1 MSLALEP
8 SQRPRFGPNVVA
20 NYVGK
25 LWGIASIYVFL
36 PVYVRLLGIDSYGLI
51 AFNTI
56 VLAILYIADAGLSSS
71 FTREAAKFG
80 PGQGLLDLFT
90 SIERA
95 LFSILIVV
103 GAAFMLTSPLIGSH
117 WLSNTGSVPVEQV
130 RQSLWLMG
138 IGLIPQIAM
147 SLYFGGLMG
156 LQRQVS
162 ANLLWMGFSI
172 ARSGLVVIPIYFV
185 PDIRVF
191 FLWQAIASIAMLLV
205 MRKVLRNHII
215 TPLRGA
221 SPHKIHGNFSWPALR
236 AIRGYALGMLGMS
249 VIAGLNTQLDKLV
262 VSKMLP
268 LNDFAQYSLASTLA
282 QVPYILTLPIAVALL
297 PRLTNLLQREDQR
310 DELTAL
316 YRNASYYI
324 ASIGAVA
331 GVGLCLFIQEI
342 FSIWMPGQ
350 TISTETI
357 QAAKLLAIGS
367 TLLTLQLTPFQLGLA
382 NGHQATNLRL
392 GAVMLVV
399 SVPLLVVLTWQYGPL
414 GAAVPW
420 LLVNMVAFLYLGIA
434 LNKRF
439 PLVSLQ
445 HWFFA
450 DNLPPVLF
458 AILGLLV
465 ARGAANLL
473 QMGALVGCV
482 IAFFGALAAIG
493 SAHGWR
499 SWRSFAKPAAS
510 KTS

>member
-1 MSLALEP
+1 MSLAAET

-20 NYVGK
+20 NYAGK

-36 PVYVRLLGIDSYGLI
+36 PLYVRLLGIDAYGLI

-71 FTREAAKFG
+71 FAREAAKSE

-90 SIERA
+90 SIERV
-95 LFSILIVV
+95 LFSILIAV
-103 GAAFMLTSPLIGSH
+103 GAVFVVTSPLIGSH

-138 IGLIPQIAM
+138 IGFIPQIAM

-172 ARSGLVVIPIYFV
+172 ARSGLVVVPIYFV

-205 MRKVLRNHII
+205 MRKVLLSHII
-215 TPLRGA
+215 TPLRGT
-221 SPHKIHGNFSWPALR
+221 SPQKVHGNFSWPALR
-236 AIRGYALGMLGMS
+236 SIRDYALGMLGMS

-262 VSKMLP
+262 VSNMLP

-297 PRLTNLLQREDQR
+297 PRLTDLLQREDQR
-310 DELTAL
+310 DELMAL

-331 GVGLCLFIQEI
+331 GIGLCLFMKEI
-342 FSIWMPGQ
+342 FSLWMPGQ
-350 TISTETI
+350 PIGADTV
-357 QAAKLLAIGS
+357 QAARLLAVGS
-367 TLLTLQLTPFQLGLA
+367 ALMTLQLTPFQLSLA

-399 SVPLLVVLTWQYGPL
+399 SVPLLVVLTWQYGSL

-420 LLVNMVAFLYLGIA
+420 LLMNMVAFVYLGIA
-434 LNKRF
+434 LNKLF

-445 HWFFA
+445 LWFFA

-458 AILGLLV
+458 AIFGLLV
-465 ARGAANLL
+465 ARATADLL
-473 QMGALVGCV
+473 QMGALVSCV
-482 IAFFGALAAIG
+482 IALFGALAAIG
-493 SAHGWR
+493 SAHGLRRWR
-499 SWRSFAKPAAS
+499 LFANPAAS
-510 KTS
+510 KI

>member
-1 MSLALEP
+1 MSLAVEP
-8 SQRPRFGPNVVA
+8 NQRPRFGPNVIA
-20 NYVGK
+20 NYAGK

-36 PVYVRLLGIDSYGLI
+36 PVYVRLLGIDAFGLI

-71 FTREAAKFG
+71 FAREAAKSES
-80 PGQGLLDLFT
+80 GQGLLDLFT

-95 LFSILIVV
+95 LFSILIIV
-103 GAAFMLTSPLIGSH
+103 GAVFMLTSPLIGSD
-117 WLSNTGSVPVEQV
+117 WLSNTGSVPMEQV

-162 ANLLWMGFSI
+162 ANLLWMGFSV

-185 PDIRVF
+185 PDIRMF

-205 MRKVLRNHII
+205 MRKVLLNRII
-215 TPLRGA
+215 TPLRGT

-262 VSKMLP
+262 VSKMLA

-297 PRLTNLLQREDQR
+297 PRLTNLHQREDKR
-310 DELTAL
+310 EELTAL
-316 YRNASYYI
+316 YRNATYYI

-331 GVGLCLFIQEI
+331 GIGLCLFIQEI

-350 TISTETI
+350 TISNETI

-367 TLLTLQLTPFQLGLA
+367 TLLTLQLTPFQLSLA

-392 GAVMLVV
+392 GAVMLAV
-399 SVPLLVVLTWQYGPL
+399 SVPLLVFLTRQYGSL

-420 LLVNMVAFLYLGIA
+420 LLMNMVAFLYLGIA

-439 PLVSLQ
+439 PLVGIQ
-445 HWFFA
+445 QWFFA

-458 AILGLLV
+458 ATLGLLV
-465 ARGAANLL
+465 ARAAANLL
-473 QMGALVGCV
+473 QMGALVSCF

-499 SWRSFAKPAAS
+499 RWRSFAKPAAT
-510 KTS
+510 KT